1 MRASAHHRS
10 DYLHFHPITTR
21 WMDNDAYGHVNNIL
35 YYSWFDTIVNALL
48 IQGGVLDVER
58 SPVIALVIETGC
70 HYFSS
75 IAFPQSVTA
84 GLRVASLGRSS
95 IRYEIGI
102 FCGDD
107 PLASAQGFLVHVAV
121 DRDTRR
127 PVDIPDAMR
136 ALLRPLIFSTTSL
149 LSSPP

>member
-1 MRASAHHRS
+1 MRATAHHRS

-48 IQGGVLDVER
+48 IERGVLDVEH

-70 HYFSS
+70 NYFSPVC
-75 IAFPQSVTA
+75 FPQRITA

-95 IRYEIGI
+95 MRYEIGI
-102 FCGDD
+102 FREDD
-107 PLASAQGFLVHVAV
+107 PIASAQGFLVHVTV
-121 DRDTRR
+121 DRTSRR
-127 PVDIPDAMR
+127 PVEIPAAMHTVLTP
-136 ALLRPLIFSTTSL
+136 LLFNVTSL
-149 LSSPP
+149 

>member
-1 MRASAHHRS
+1 MRAIAHHRS

-48 IQGGVLDVER
+48 IERGVLDVEQ

-70 HYFSS
+70 NYFAPVS
-75 IAFPQSVTA
+75 FPQRVTA

-95 IRYEIGI
+95 MRYEIGI
-102 FCGDD
+102 FREDD
-107 PLASAQGFLVHVAV
+107 LTASAQGFLVHVAV
-121 DRDTRR
+121 DRVSRR
-127 PVDIPDAMR
+127 PVDIPVPMHT
-136 ALLRPLIFSTTSL
+136 LLFPLLFNTTSL
-149 LSSPP
+149 

>member
-1 MRASAHHRS
+1 MRAIAHHRS

-48 IQGGVLDVER
+48 IERGVLDVEH

-70 HYFSS
+70 HYFSPVS
-75 IAFPQSVTA
+75 FPQRVTA

-95 IRYEIGI
+95 MRYEIGI
-102 FCGDD
+102 FCEDD
-107 PLASAQGFLVHVAV
+107 LTASAQGFLVHVAV
-121 DRDTRR
+121 DRVSRR
-127 PVDIPDAMR
+127 PVDIPVTMHT
-136 ALLRPLIFSTTSL
+136 LLFPLLFNTTSL
-149 LSSPP
+149 

>member
-1 MRASAHHRS
+1 MRTGAHHRD

-21 WMDNDAYGHVNNIL
+21 WMDNDAYGHVNNII

-48 IQGGVLDVER
+48 IQGGALDVER
-58 SPVIALVIETGC
+58 SAAIALVIETGC
-70 HYFSS
+70 NYFSPIS
-75 IAFPQSVTA
+75 FPQRVTA

-107 PLASAQGFLVHVAV
+107 PNAAAQGFLVHVTV
-121 DRDTRR
+121 DRETRR
-127 PVDIPDAMR
+127 PVEIPAAMR
-136 ALLRPLIFSTTSL
+136 TLLVPLIFSSTSPL
-149 LSSPP
+149 LSPP